1 MQPGWYDVLKDRA
14 NNFANEVWIP
24 KIGPTVSVLDFKNAE
39 HIEGGIAGY
48 FSFLPRKAAEIVY
61 PIPSG
66 LKHWFGD
73 QYMFEKL
80 RANGWKI
87 TVLDSLRAQHEQSSV
102 TASNPEAYKVIE
114 QDKAYWRELGGTA

>member
-1 MQPGWYDVLKDRA
+1 VLKDRA